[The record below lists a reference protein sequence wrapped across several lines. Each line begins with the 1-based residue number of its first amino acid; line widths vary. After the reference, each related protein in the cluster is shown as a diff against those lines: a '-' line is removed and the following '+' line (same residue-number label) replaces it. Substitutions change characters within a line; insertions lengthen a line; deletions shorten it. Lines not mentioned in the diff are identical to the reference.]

1 MPLELSMTALLKTDT
16 VRARIE
22 ANVKR
27 DAEAILRRLGV
38 SHSAFINMG
47 YHAVVANGGI
57 PFSLSVPNA
66 ETREAI
72 AEGRARKGVTVHKS
86 ADSFRKSLLAR

>member
-1 MPLELSMTALLKTDT
+1 MSALLKTDT

-22 ANVKR
+22 ADVKHE
-27 DAEAILRRLGV
+27 AETILKKLGV
-38 SHSAFINMG
+38 SHSAFINMS

-66 ETREAI
+66 ETQKAI
-72 AEGRARKGVTVHKS
+72 AEGRARKGVIVHKS
-86 ADSFRKSLLAR
+86 PASFRKSLLAR

>member
-1 MPLELSMTALLKTDT
+1 MELVAMSALPKSDV

-22 ANVKR
+22 ADVKR
-27 DAEAILRRLGV
+27 DAEAILKQLGV
-38 SHSAFINMG
+38 SHSAFINMS

-66 ETREAI
+66 ETQRAI
-72 AEGRARKGVTVHKS
+72 SEGRARKGVKVHKS
-86 ADSFRKSLLAR
+86 ADAFRKSLLAR